1 LTRSSPY
8 TVAHILPFPAVG
20 GTEHATLRIAKAVDS
35 ARFRS
40 VAFHLPDAAGV
51 RQFFAD
57 AGVPCAAFE
66 PAVPS
71 YRGAAGYLAASWSL
85 ARELRRQRVDLVHC
99 ADLLAAHGAAL
110 AGRMAGVPVICHI
123 RNRFESISRRDCSFL
138 WPVRRF
144 IFVSRSTW
152 TRFGC
157 RVAPSRGVVVYDGID
172 LPPIARAPGHREA
185 VRSELGIPLDA
196 PLVGMMARV
205 APQKDYATL
214 ARAAARV
221 LRTEPRARFLVAG
234 DYASAPENREHYEQ
248 VRRILSEL
256 GVQDAFLFTGQRGD
270 VPRLLDALDVFV
282 LSTHWEG
289 LPLVIL
295 EAMAH
300 GNPVVATAVDGIP
313 EIVRD
318 GETGLL
324 FDHED
329 HEALAS
335 RLIDLIQDP
344 ARAARL
350 ADAGRQLVHSRFT
363 VAKFAEG
370 MNAVYADALGA

>member
-1 LTRSSPY
+1 MPY
-8 TVAHILPFPAVG
+8 TIAHILPFPAVG
-20 GTEHATLRIAKAVDS
+20 GTEHATLRIAKAVDP

-40 VAFHLPDAAGV
+40 IAFHLPGAAGV
-51 RQFFAD
+51 RQLFTD
-57 AGVPCAAFE
+57 AGVPCAPFE

-71 YRGAAGYLAASWSL
+71 YRRAAGYLGDSWTL

-123 RNRFESISRRDCSFL
+123 RNRFDAISRRDCSFL

-144 IFVSRSTW
+144 VFVSRSTW
-152 TRFGC
+152 THFGC

-172 LPPIARAPGHREA
+172 LPPMARAPGNRDA
-185 VRSELGIPLDA
+185 VRREFGIPGDA

-214 ARAAARV
+214 ARAALRV
-221 LRTEPRARFLVAG
+221 LRSEPRARFLVAG
-234 DYASAPENREHYEQ
+234 DYASAPENRAHYERVQ
-248 VRRILSEL
+248 RILAEL
-256 GVQDAFLFTGQRGD
+256 GVQPAFLFTGQRAD

-289 LPLVIL
+289 LPLVII

-324 FDHED
+324 FGHED
-329 HEALAS
+329 DEALAA
-335 RLIDLIQDP
+335 RLLDLIRDP

-350 ADAGRQLVHSRFT
+350 AEAGRQLVHDRFT